1 MIPDM
6 EILTTIGRLLLR
18 LLVTMLIISTIVF
31 LLLRLLPGDPAQVIA
46 GIDAKSQDIERIRNS
61 LGMNGSAVRQ
71 YFVWLGDI
79 MRFDFGNSYFSG
91 RPVSALIL
99 ERLPVTANL
108 ALLAMVFT
116 ILTAIPIG
124 VLSAVKRW
132 SFWDALGLLY
142 SQLGMALP
150 SFWMGIL
157 LLLLFSVKLGWFP
170 LFGAQDFRALVLPA
184 ISLGLSKS
192 AVLVRITRISMIEE
206 LGKPYIEAA
215 RAKGLVEHRI
225 QYVHA
230 LQNALLPVL
239 TVTGL
244 QLGGLLGGAIII
256 EQIFS
261 LPGLGRLFLTGIYQ
275 RDFAVV
281 QGSVIFMAFLFSI
294 INFLVDLLYTLI
306 NPKARITG

>member
-71 YFVWLGDI
+71 YFVWLGNI

-108 ALLAMVFT
+108 ALLAMIFT

-170 LFGAQDFRALVLPA
+170 LFGAQGFRALVLPA

>member
-1 MIPDM
+1 MRSMDTIR
-6 EILTTIGRLLLR
+6 TIGRLLLR
-18 LLVTMLIISTIVF
+18 LLATMLLISTIVF

-46 GIDAKSQDIERIRNS
+46 GIDANPADVENIRNS
-61 LGMNGSAVRQ
+61 LGMNGTIISQ
-71 YFVWLGDI
+71 YLTWMGNI
-79 MRFDFGNSYFSG
+79 IHFDFGNSYFSG
-91 RPVSALIL
+91 RPVSTLIL

-132 SFWDALGLLY
+132 SIWDAFGLLY

-157 LLLLFSVKLGWFP
+157 LLLIFSVKLGWFP
-170 LFGAQDFRALVLPA
+170 LFGAQGFNSLILPA
-184 ISLGLSKS
+184 ISLGLAKS

-215 RAKGLVEHRI
+215 RAKGLVDRRI

-230 LQNALLPVL
+230 LKNALLPVL

-281 QGSVIFMAFLFSI
+281 QGSVIFMAFLFSG
-294 INFLVDLLYTLI
+294 INFLVDLLYALI
-306 NPKARITG
+306 NPKARIS

>member
-18 LLVTMLIISTIVF
+18 LLVTMLLISTIVF

-46 GIDAKSQDIERIRNS
+46 GIDANPQDIERIRNS
-61 LGMNGSAVRQ
+61 LGMNGSPVRQ
-71 YFVWLGDI
+71 YFVWMGDI

-170 LFGAQDFRALVLPA
+170 LFGAQGFEALVLPA

-281 QGSVIFMAFLFSI
+281 QGSVIFLAFLFSI

-306 NPKARITG
+306 NPKARMTG

>member
-1 MIPDM
+1 M

-18 LLVTMLIISTIVF
+18 LLVTMLLISTIVF

-46 GIDAKSQDIERIRNS
+46 GIDANPQDIERIRNS
-61 LGMNGSAVRQ
+61 LGMNGSPVRQ
-71 YFVWLGDI
+71 YFVWMGDI

-170 LFGAQDFRALVLPA
+170 LFGAQGFEALVLPA

-281 QGSVIFMAFLFSI
+281 QGSVIFLAFLFSI

-306 NPKARITG
+306 NPKARMTG

>member
-46 GIDAKSQDIERIRNS
+46 GIDANPQDIERIRNS
-61 LGMNGSAVRQ
+61 LGMNGSPVRQ
-71 YFVWLGDI
+71 YFVWMGDI

-170 LFGAQDFRALVLPA
+170 LFGAQGFKALVLPA

-281 QGSVIFMAFLFSI
+281 QGSVIFMAFLFSM